1 MIIYISDEA
10 VEDVLLRVSTSIEQE
25 QRLSPKLHQR
35 RMWGFKSLKDR
46 IVKEVS
52 ATLQPE
58 IDHQT
63 ELQIIELMEGR
74 R

>member
-1 MIIYISDEA
+1 MIIYIPDEA
-10 VEDVLLRVSTSIEQE
+10 VEDVFLRVSTSIAQE

>member
-1 MIIYISDEA
+1 MIIYIPDEA
-10 VEDVLLRVSTSIEQE
+10 VEDVFLRISTSISQE
-25 QRLSPKLHQR
+25 QRLSPESHQR

-52 ATLQPE
+52 AALQPE

>member
-1 MIIYISDEA
+1 MIIYIPDEA
-10 VEDVLLRVSTSIEQE
+10 VEDVFLRISTSISQE
-25 QRLSPKLHQR
+25 QRLSPKSHKR

-52 ATLQPE
+52 AALQPE

>member
-10 VEDVLLRVSTSIEQE
+10 VEDVFLRISTSITQE